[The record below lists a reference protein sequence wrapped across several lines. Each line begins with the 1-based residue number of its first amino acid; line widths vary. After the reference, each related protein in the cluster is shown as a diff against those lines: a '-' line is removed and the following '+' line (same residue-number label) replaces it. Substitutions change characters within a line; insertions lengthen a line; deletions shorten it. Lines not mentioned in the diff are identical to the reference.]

1 MGTQFG
7 RTFLG
12 SNMKSFTVD
21 AILCMSAS
29 CLGAPQG
36 NNPRSLFSFTK
47 TNSYDSF
54 GLPTTG
60 KHITNQ
66 GAQGPS
72 WNLNFAKIPFSGKNF
87 MSPEERAEQLPVM
100 KALIKVME
108 TDKPDP
114 ADVNE
119 LLVLTRDLQ
128 KNGLNN
134 GKAGFLGGFGAG
146 IGLAGIEGM
155 GLPETGGIIE
165 NVDGEPHIN
174 TQFGQFPLSDTSLM
188 SEEQRKLF
196 LPASKTFLKVLEQD
210 KIDPD
215 TMNELLAI
223 SRELALKIPKT
234 TKNGGLFGGIG
245 SSLGLAAAAP
255 AAIGGG
261 AGIPAFVRS
270 ASGSSADTKYDN
282 FLLPE
287 SGDHIINVPGQGP
300 SFNTKIGKFPVGEN
314 IMSAQE
320 RARFLPVM
328 KALLK
333 VMETKNAAPSDVNN
347 LLILTR
353 DLQKYAPADSANFG
367 GFANFE
373 GIEGM
378 GIPQEG
384 DVIQNIGGQPHIMTN
399 FGAFPLSD
407 VSLMTD
413 AERQQFLPSVRTF
426 ISVLEK
432 DNLDA
437 SEMNTLLAQSRELT
451 NLIPS
456 NLLNQFGGGLNGLA
470 GFGK

>member
-1 MGTQFG
+1 
-7 RTFLG
+7 
-12 SNMKSFTVD
+12 MKSFTVA

-36 NNPRSLFSFTK
+36 NNPRSLFSFKK

-87 MSPEERAEQLPVM
+87 MSPEQRAEQLPVM
-100 KALIKVME
+100 RLLVKVME

-128 KNGLNN
+128 KNSLNN

-146 IGLAGIEGM
+146 FGLAGIEGM
-155 GLPETGGIIE
+155 GLPETGEIIE
-165 NVDGEPHIN
+165 NVDGVPHIN

-188 SEEQRKLF
+188 SDEQRKLF

-210 KIDPD
+210 TIDPE
-215 TMNELLAI
+215 TMNTLLAQ
-223 SRELALKIPKT
+223 SRELSLKIPKT

-245 SSLGLAAAAP
+245 SSLGAAAIAP
-255 AAIGGG
+255 AAAIGGG
-261 AGIPAFVRS
+261 AGLPAFVARTS
-270 ASGSSADTKYDN
+270 ASGGSVKYDN

-300 SFNTKIGKFPVGEN
+300 SFNTKIGKFPVGDN
-314 IMSAQE
+314 LMSAE
-320 RARFLPVM
+320 DRARFLPVM

-347 LLILTR
+347 LLLLTR

-378 GIPQEG
+378 GIPKEG
-384 DVIQNIGGQPHIMTN
+384 DVIQNIDGQPHIMTN

-413 AERQQFLPSVRTF
+413 AERKKFLPSVREF
-426 ISVLEK
+426 IGVLEK
-432 DNLDA
+432 DKIDA
-437 SEMNTLLAQSRELT
+437 NEMNKLLDTSRELT

-456 NLLNQFGGGLNGLA
+456 NMLSQFSGGLNGL
-470 GFGK
+470 FGK

>member
-1 MGTQFG
+1 
-7 RTFLG
+7 
-12 SNMKSFTVD
+12 
-21 AILCMSAS
+21 
-29 CLGAPQG
+29 
-36 NNPRSLFSFTK
+36 
-47 TNSYDSF
+47 
-54 GLPTTG
+54 
-60 KHITNQ
+60 
-66 GAQGPS
+66 
-72 WNLNFAKIPFSGKNF
+72 
-87 MSPEERAEQLPVM
+87 
-100 KALIKVME
+100 
-108 TDKPDP
+108 
-114 ADVNE
+114 
-119 LLVLTRDLQ
+119 
-128 KNGLNN
+128 LNN

-146 IGLAGIEGM
+146 IGLAGLEGM
-155 GLPETGGIIE
+155 GLPETGDIIE
-165 NVDGEPHIN
+165 DVDGEPHIN

-210 KIDPD
+210 KIDPE

-255 AAIGGG
+255 AAISGGL
-261 AGIPAFVRS
+261 PAFARTG
-270 ASGSSADTKYDN
+270 ASGGSTNTKYDS

-384 DVIQNIGGQPHIMTN
+384 DVIQNIDGQPHIMTN

-437 SEMNTLLAQSRELT
+437 SEINTLLAQSRELT

-456 NLLNQFGGGLNGLA
+456 NLLSQFGGGLNGLA